1 MKARP
6 DPIDKPYYKCLIC
19 PRFRKLCG
27 GMPTREMTLQEWCEY
42 ICDVMYYYH
51 LTNAAVAQAADVS
64 MATMEKISAG
74 NCKQDFMRG
83 TTRRVEQVVLGS
95 VGDHTCFRDS
105 SDKTAADMIVKL
117 EAELAE
123 AKKDLVRERDAHD
136 RLAKIIDKYMDN

>member
-1 MKARP
+1 MKVRP
-6 DPIDKPYYKCLIC
+6 DPINKPYYKCLIC
-19 PRFRKLCG
+19 PRFRNLCG

-51 LTNAAVAQAADVS
+51 LTNASVAQVADVS

-95 VGDHTCFRDS
+95 VGDHTCFRNRYNG
-105 SDKTAADMIVKL
+105 T
-117 EAELAE
+117 EAEEIEKLKAELVE
-123 AKKDLVRERDAHD
+123 AKKDLARERDAHD
-136 RLAKIIDKYMDN
+136 RLAKIIDGYLK

>member
-1 MKARP
+1 MKVRT
-6 DPIDKPYYKCLIC
+6 DPTNKPYYKCLTC

-27 GMPTREMTLQEWCEY
+27 GMPTRDMTLQEWCDY

-64 MATMEKISAG
+64 ITTMEKISAG

-83 TTRRVEQVVLGS
+83 TTRRVEQIVLGPI
-95 VGDHTCFRDS
+95 GDHICFRDGT
-105 SDKTAADMIVKL
+105 DKTSTSRITEL

-123 AKKDLVRERDAHD
+123 AKKELVRERNAHD
-136 RLAKIIDKYMDN
+136 RLAKIIDTYMK